1 MRKGISPLV
10 AAVILI
16 AATMSIAGI
25 LTFWATG
32 FVKGRLTSVENTTV
46 ETECVAAQFRL
57 YSGTFDNSTS
67 PYTLTLILENQR
79 SIDLTLNN
87 LYLFLP
93 NGDLKEHTLT
103 GTLEGNKLKSFTVTD
118 VDGSFTRGII
128 KTNCPDVNVEFTISQ
143 LTIKSS

>member
-1 MRKGISPLV
+1 MRKGLSPIV

-32 FVKGRLTSVENTTV
+32 FVKSRLTSVENTTV
-46 ETECVAAQFRL
+46 ETSCIAAQFRL
-57 YSGTFDNSTS
+57 YSGTYDNSTS
-67 PYTLTLILENQR
+67 PSTLYLILENQR

-87 LYLFLP
+87 LYLFYP
-93 NGDLKEHTLT
+93 NGDLEEKTLT
-103 GTLEGNKLKSFTVTD
+103 GTLEGNKLKSFNVTD
-118 VDGSFTRGII
+118 IKDGFTNGMI
-128 KTNCPDVNVEFTISQ
+128 KTNCPDVDVDFTFSQ

>member
-32 FVKGRLTSVENTTV
+32 FVKGRLASVENTTV
-46 ETECVAAQFRL
+46 ETQCVAAQFRL
-57 YSGTFDNSTS
+57 YSGIFDNSTT

-87 LYLFLP
+87 VFLFYP
-93 NGDLKEHTLT
+93 DLKEYTLT
-103 GTLEGNKLKSFTVTD
+103 GTLEGNKLKQFNVTNVDSGFTI
-118 VDGSFTRGII
+118 GII
-128 KTNCPDVNVEFTISQ
+128 KTTCPDVYVEFTISQ
-143 LTIKSS
+143 ITIKSS

>member
-32 FVKGRLTSVENTTV
+32 FVRERLDVAGNTTD
-46 ETECVAAQFRL
+46 ETNCLAAQFRL

-67 PYTLTLILENQR
+67 PGTLYLILENQR
-79 SIDLTLNN
+79 SIDLSLTN
-87 LYLFLP
+87 LYLFYP
-93 NGDLKEHTLT
+93 NNVLQDITLT
-103 GTLEGNKLKSFTVTD
+103 ETLLGNKLKSITISNVNGGFS
-118 VDGSFTRGII
+118 GGKI
-128 KTNCPDVNVEFTISQ
+128 KTNCPDIDVDFTISQ
-143 LTIKSS
+143 LSVTS